1 MQVKI
6 KKITDIKL
14 AHAAIEST
22 MQDGFEAKCN
32 LKDLYLWEHSPSRT
46 QMFWVEMLDIPSY
59 CSVHLVRHSAV
70 GQQHFVRSNRDDRRR
85 FTWLEKLFPFFFK
98 VHRNTPVNHSMLVN
112 AQHLIDMSKVRL
124 CYKASYD
131 TRMLMYK
138 IKDAVEAIDKDLATY
153 MVPFCV
159 YQGGYCHQ
167 PKPCGNYKVK
177 RYEPEKIW
185 KGIL

>member
-1 MQVKI
+1 MEIKI
-6 KKITDIKL
+6 KKITDLKL

-22 MQDGFEAKCN
+22 MQDGFKAKCS

-46 QMFWVEMLDIPSY
+46 QMFWVELIDVPSFI
-59 CSVHLVRHSAV
+59 SVHFVRHSAV
-70 GQQHFVRSNRDDRRR
+70 GQQHFVQSNRDDRRK
-85 FTWLEKLFPFFFK
+85 FTWLEKLLPFFFK
-98 VHRNTPVNHSMLVN
+98 VDRNTPVTHKMLLN

-124 CYKASYD
+124 CHKASHD
-131 TRMLMYK
+131 TRMTMYS
-138 IKDAVEAIDKDLATY
+138 IRDAMYGVDKELAEY

-177 RYEPEKIW
+177 RYDPIKIW
-185 KGIL
+185 DSIL